1 MSIKI
6 FNNLYDVYEI
16 ISSYNIKMIS
26 KYQKPINSKFNSK
39 TNADEITIGLD
50 LSGKIAVVT
59 GGYSGIGLETTRALV
74 DAGAIVIIPAK
85 RIDISTQNLKGIVSR
100 ENIVEMDLGNLNSVK
115 KFTEDFKDN
124 FEKLDLL
131 INNAGIMACP
141 ETRLGNNWE
150 SQFAINHIGHF
161 LLTRELMVTMAGNE
175 GARFVSLSSSAHSLT
190 GILWDDIH
198 FQNNPYDKWMAYGQS
213 KTASSLIAIEF
224 HRRMIDKGV
233 SGFSVHPGGIIT
245 PLQRHLEKEEMIAL
259 GWMDKDGSPSEM
271 AKNFF
276 KTTSQGAST
285 SLWCATSPKL
295 NDVGGVFCEDCDVSK
310 RKHEVDESLRRY
322 FGVADWAVDS
332 DEASKLWDVTEKMLV
347 S

>member
-1 MSIKI
+1 M
-6 FNNLYDVYEI
+6 
-16 ISSYNIKMIS
+16 ISSL
-26 KYQKPINSKFNSK
+26 QKPISSGFNSK
-39 TNADEITIGLD
+39 SNAHEITKDVD
-50 LSGKIAVVT
+50 LNGKIAIVT

-74 DAGAIVIIPAK
+74 DIGAEVIIPAK
-85 RIDISTQNLKGIVSR
+85 RSDVAIKNLEGIVSK
-100 ENIVEMDLGNLNSVK
+100 ENIVEMDLSDLNSVK
-115 KFTEDFKDN
+115 N
-124 FEKLDLL
+124 FADSYKENFNKLDLL

-141 ETRLGNNWE
+141 EIRIGDNWE

-161 LLTRELMVTMAGNE
+161 LLTRELMDVMAEND

-224 HRRMIDKGV
+224 HRRMVDKGV
-233 SGFSVHPGGIIT
+233 SGYSVHPGGILT
-245 PLQRHLEKEEMIAL
+245 PLQRHLQKEEMVAL
-259 GWMDKDGSPSEM
+259 GWMDEDGSTSEM

-285 SLWCATSPKL
+285 TIWCATSSSL
-295 NDVGGVFCEDCDVSK
+295 DEIGGVFCEDCDVAK
-310 RKHEVDESLRRY
+310 RKNEVDESLQRY
-322 FGVADWAVDS
+322 FGVADWAVDTE
-332 DEASKLWDVTEKMLV
+332 EASKLWDVTEKMLA

>member
-1 MSIKI
+1 MKK
-6 FNNLYDVYEI
+6 NV
-16 ISSYNIKMIS
+16 
-26 KYQKPINSKFNSK
+26 
-39 TNADEITIGLD
+39 
-50 LSGKIAVVT
+50 
-59 GGYSGIGLETTRALV
+59 
-74 DAGAIVIIPAK
+74 
-85 RIDISTQNLKGIVSR
+85 IVSLADSNYFPLLD
-100 ENIVEMDLGNLNSVK
+100 ELINSVK

-141 ETRLGNNWE
+141 ETRIGNEWE

-161 LLTRELMVTMAGNE
+161 LLTRELMDTMAEND

-224 HRRMIDKGV
+224 HRRMIGKGV
-233 SGFSVHPGGIIT
+233 SGYSVHPGGIIT
-245 PLQRHLEKEEMIAL
+245 PLQRHLQKEEMIAL
-259 GWMDKDGSPSEM
+259 GWMDENGSPSEM

-285 SLWCATSPKL
+285 SLWCATSSNL
-295 NDVGGVFCEDCDVSK
+295 DDIGGVFCEDCDVAK
-310 RKHEVDESLRRY
+310 RKNEVDESLQRY
-322 FGVADWAVDS
+322 FGVADWAVDTE
-332 DEASKLWDVTEKMLV
+332 EASKLWEFTEKMLV

>member
-1 MSIKI
+1 MYPK
-6 FNNLYDVYEI
+6 EG
-16 ISSYNIKMIS
+16 YNIFMIS
-26 KYQKPINSKFNSK
+26 KQQTPIKSGFQAK
-39 TNADEITIGLD
+39 TNTDEITKGID
-50 LSGKIAVVT
+50 LIDKIAIVT

-74 DAGAIVIIPAK
+74 DIGARVIIPAK
-85 RIDISTQNLKGIVSR
+85 RTEVAVQNLEGIVSK

-115 KFTEDFKDN
+115 KFTEDFKEN
-124 FEKLDLL
+124 FGKLDLL

-141 ETRLGNNWE
+141 ETRIGNGWE

-161 LLTRELMVTMAGNE
+161 LLTTELMDTMAEND

-190 GILWDDIH
+190 GILWNDIH

-224 HRRMIDKGV
+224 HRRMVDKGV
-233 SGFSVHPGGIIT
+233 SGYSVHPGGILT
-245 PLQRHLEKEEMIAL
+245 PLQRHLQKEEMVAL
-259 GWMDKDGSPSEM
+259 GWMDEDGSPSEM

-285 SLWCATSPKL
+285 TIWCATSSSL
-295 NDVGGVFCEDCDVSK
+295 DEIGGVFCEDCDVAK
-310 RKHEVDESLRRY
+310 RKNEVDESLQRY
-322 FGVADWAVDS
+322 FGVADWAVNTE
-332 DEASKLWDVTEKMLV
+332 EALKLWDVTQKMLA